1 MMKRKFNHI
10 GWDKYIDMTLFAVLL
25 LFPLVGS
32 LFRVEMMS
40 KVVVFIIFALSLDIL
55 WGSAGLMNLGQ
66 AMFFG
71 LGGYVL
77 ALSYAT
83 REGVPVFMSSFG
95 VTQVPWFMQILQ
107 NTGIAIILGMVVPG
121 MVAGLLGYFIF
132 TSKVKGVF
140 FNIITL
146 SLASLIELFFTNQ
159 QKYTGGANG
168 ISGLP
173 PLSIGAEPLSV
184 LEHYY
189 VILAMGLLVYLFC
202 RWLTN
207 SRFGMILKS
216 VRENESRLQFLGFNP
231 AAFKLV
237 IFVISGMIAGLAGML
252 YIPINS
258 FISPNNIGVVF
269 STSVLVWLAVGGRG
283 NLTGAMVGAFMITW
297 MESLLSEQ
305 FENVWLLLLGAAM
318 LAVVLFFPKGL
329 IGTLLDWQYNRKIE
343 KQLGGPDFEN
353 EGLRLNGNEF
363 ATAKGKV

>member
-1 MMKRKFNHI
+1 MMKRNFNHI
-10 GWDKYIDMTLFAVLL
+10 GWDKYIDLTLFAVLL

-173 PLSIGAEPLSV
+173 PMSIGAEPLSV

-283 NLTGAMVGAFMITW
+283 NLTGAMLGAFMITW

-343 KQLGGPDFEN
+343 RQINRPEFES

>member
-1 MMKRKFNHI
+1 MVKNLKNI
-10 GWDKYIDMTLFAVLL
+10 GWDKYIDVLL
-25 LFPLVGS
+25 LVFLIGFPLVGS

-40 KVVVFIIFALSLDIL
+40 KCIVYIIFALSLDIL

-66 AMFFG
+66 AIFFG

-83 REGVPVFMSSFG
+83 RGGIPAFMSGYG
-95 VTQVPWFMQILQ
+95 VTEIPWFMQILHS
-107 NTGIAIILGMVVPG
+107 TPVAVLLGMLIPG
-121 MVAGLLGYFIF
+121 VVAGLLGYFIF

-173 PLSIGAEPLSV
+173 PLSIGSEPLSV

-189 VILAMGLLVYLFC
+189 VMLAVGLLVYLFC

-207 SRFGMILKS
+207 SRFGMILRS
-216 VRENESRLQFLGFNP
+216 VRENESRLQFFGFNP
-231 AAFKLV
+231 ATFKLT

-252 YIPINS
+252 YIPIHS
-258 FISPNNIGVVF
+258 FVSPGNIGVVF

-283 NLTGAMVGAFMITW
+283 NLTGAMVGAFLITW

-305 FENVWLLLLGAAM
+305 FADVWLLVLGFAM
-318 LAVVLFFPKGL
+318 LAMVMFFPKGL
-329 IGTLLDWQYNRKIE
+329 VGTLLDWQYSRKVDR
-343 KQLGGPDFEN
+343 QLEQMHAEDDEMGLTEN
-353 EGLRLNGNEF
+353 DF

>member
-1 MMKRKFNHI
+1 MMKLAKNL
-10 GWDKYIDMTLFAVLL
+10 GWEKYIDILL
-25 LFPLVGS
+25 LVFLVAFPLVGS

-40 KVVVFIIFALSLDIL
+40 KCIVYIVFALSLDIL

-66 AMFFG
+66 AIFFG

-83 REGVPVFMSSFG
+83 RDGIPAFMAGFG
-95 VTQVPWFMQILQ
+95 VTEIPWFMQILH
-107 NTGIAIILGMVVPG
+107 NTPVAILMGMIVPG
-121 MVAGLLGYFIF
+121 AVAGLLGFFIF
-132 TSKVKGVF
+132 RSRVKGVF

-173 PLSIGAEPLSV
+173 PMSAGGELLSIVEQ
-184 LEHYY
+184 YY
-189 VILAMGLLVYLFC
+189 VILVVGVLAYLFS

-207 SRFGMILKS
+207 SRFGMILRS

-231 AAFKLV
+231 AAFKLT
-237 IFVISGMIAGLAGML
+237 IFVISGMMAGLAGML
-252 YIPINS
+252 YIPVHS
-258 FISPNNIGVVF
+258 FVSPGNIGVVF

-283 NLTGAMVGAFMITW
+283 NLTGAMVGTFIVAW
-297 MESLLSEQ
+297 MESLLSEH
-305 FENVWLLLLGAAM
+305 FENAWLLVLGVAM
-318 LAVVLFFPKGL
+318 LAMVMFFPKGM
-329 IGTLLDWQYNRKIE
+329 IGTLLDWQYSRKVDR
-343 KQLGGPDFEN
+343 QLGGEAVDED
-353 EGLRLNGNEF
+353 ELGLAAGDF

>member
-1 MMKRKFNHI
+1 MMKNLKNI
-10 GWDKYIDMTLFAVLL
+10 GLDKYIDVLL
-25 LFPLVGS
+25 LVFLIGFPLVGS

-40 KVVVFIIFALSLDIL
+40 KCIVYIIFALSLDIL

-66 AMFFG
+66 AIFFG

-83 REGVPVFMSSFG
+83 RDGIPAFMSGYG
-95 VTQVPWFMQILQ
+95 VTEIPLFMQILHS
-107 NTGIAIILGMVVPG
+107 TPVAVLLGMLIPG
-121 MVAGLLGYFIF
+121 VVAGLLGYFIF

-173 PLSIGAEPLSV
+173 PLSIGSEPLSV

-189 VILAMGLLVYLFC
+189 VMLAVGLLVYLFC

-207 SRFGMILKS
+207 SRFGMILRS
-216 VRENESRLQFLGFNP
+216 VRENESRLQFFGFNP
-231 AAFKLV
+231 ATFKLT

-252 YIPINS
+252 YIPIHS
-258 FISPNNIGVVF
+258 FVSPGNIGVVF

-283 NLTGAMVGAFMITW
+283 NLTGAMVGAFLITW

-305 FENVWLLLLGAAM
+305 FADVWLLVLGVAM
-318 LAVVLFFPKGL
+318 LAMVMFFPKGL
-329 IGTLLDWQYNRKIE
+329 VGTLLDWQYSRKVDR
-343 KQLGGPDFEN
+343 QLEQMHAEDDEMGLTEN
-353 EGLRLNGNEF
+353 DF

>member
-1 MMKRKFNHI
+1 MMKLAKNL
-10 GWDKYIDMTLFAVLL
+10 GWEKYIDILMLVILVA
-25 LFPLVGS
+25 FPLVGS

-40 KVVVFIIFALSLDIL
+40 KCIVYIVFALSLDIL

-66 AMFFG
+66 AIFFG

-83 REGVPVFMSSFG
+83 RDGIPAFMAGFG
-95 VTQVPWFMQILQ
+95 VTEIPWFMQILH
-107 NTGIAIILGMVVPG
+107 NTPVAILMGMIVPG
-121 MVAGLLGYFIF
+121 AVAGLLGFFIF
-132 TSKVKGVF
+132 RSRVKGVF

-173 PLSIGAEPLSV
+173 PMSAGGELLSIIEQ
-184 LEHYY
+184 YY
-189 VILAMGLLVYLFC
+189 VILAVGVLAYLFS

-207 SRFGMILKS
+207 SRFGMILRS

-231 AAFKLV
+231 AAFKLT
-237 IFVISGMIAGLAGML
+237 IFVISGMMAGLAGML
-252 YIPINS
+252 YIPVHS
-258 FISPNNIGVVF
+258 FVSPGNIGVVF

-283 NLTGAMVGAFMITW
+283 NLTGAMVGTFIVTW
-297 MESLLSEQ
+297 TESLLSEH
-305 FENVWLLLLGAAM
+305 FENAWLLVLGAAM
-318 LAVVLFFPKGL
+318 LAMVMFFPKGM
-329 IGTLLDWQYNRKIE
+329 IGTLLDWQYSRKVE
-343 KQLGGPDFEN
+343 RQSGGEAVDEDDLGLAAGD
-353 EGLRLNGNEF
+353 F

>member
-1 MMKRKFNHI
+1 MMKEMKNI
-10 GWDKYIDMTLFAVLL
+10 GWDKYIDVLLFAFLIG
-25 LFPLVGS
+25 FPLVGS

-40 KVVVFIIFALSLDIL
+40 KCIVYIIFALSLDIL

-77 ALSYAT
+77 ALSYAA
-83 REGVPVFMSSFG
+83 RDGVPAFMAGFG
-95 VTQVPWFMQILQ
+95 VTEVPWFMQILQ
-107 NTGIAIILGMVVPG
+107 NTPLAVLLGMVVPG
-121 MVAGLLGYFIF
+121 VVAGLLGYFIF

-146 SLASLIELFFTNQ
+146 SLASLIEMFFNNQ

-173 PLSIGAEPLSV
+173 PITLGSEPLSITA
-184 LEHYY
+184 HYY
-189 VILAMGLLVYLFC
+189 LMLAVGVLVYLFC
-202 RWLTN
+202 RWLTH
-207 SRFGMILKS
+207 SRFGMILRS
-216 VRENESRLQFLGFNP
+216 VRDNESRLQFLGFNP
-231 AAFKLV
+231 AAFKLT
-237 IFVISGMIAGLAGML
+237 IFVISGMIAGLSGML
-252 YIPINS
+252 YIPIHS
-258 FISPNNIGVVF
+258 FISPGNIGVAF

-283 NLTGAMVGAFMITW
+283 NLTGAMIGAFLITW

-318 LAVVLFFPKGL
+318 LAVVMFFPKGL
-329 IGTLLDWQYNRKIE
+329 VGTLLDWQYNRKIDR
-343 KQLGGPDFEN
+343 QMGLVQTDDSV
-353 EGLRLNGNEF
+353 GLRESDF

>member
-1 MMKRKFNHI
+1 MMKNLKNI
-10 GWDKYIDMTLFAVLL
+10 GWDKYIDVLL
-25 LFPLVGS
+25 LVFLIGFPLVGS

-40 KVVVFIIFALSLDIL
+40 KCIVYIIFALSLDIL

-66 AMFFG
+66 AIFFG

-83 REGVPVFMSSFG
+83 RDGIPAFMSGYG
-95 VTQVPWFMQILQ
+95 VTEIPWFMQILHS
-107 NTGIAIILGMVVPG
+107 TPVAVLLGMLIPG
-121 MVAGLLGYFIF
+121 VVAGLLGYFIF

-173 PLSIGAEPLSV
+173 PLSIGSEPLSV

-189 VILAMGLLVYLFC
+189 VMLAVGLLVYLFC

-207 SRFGMILKS
+207 SRFGMILRS
-216 VRENESRLQFLGFNP
+216 VRENESRLQFFGFNP
-231 AAFKLV
+231 ATFKLT

-252 YIPINS
+252 YVPIHS
-258 FISPNNIGVVF
+258 FVSPGNIGVVF

-283 NLTGAMVGAFMITW
+283 NLTGAMVGAFLITW

-305 FENVWLLLLGAAM
+305 FADVWLLVLGVAM
-318 LAVVLFFPKGL
+318 LAMVMFFPKGL
-329 IGTLLDWQYNRKIE
+329 VGTLLDWQYSRKVDR
-343 KQLGGPDFEN
+343 QLEQMHAEDDEMGLTEN
-353 EGLRLNGNEF
+353 DF

>member
-1 MMKRKFNHI
+1 MKGRSFSNL
-10 GWDKYIDMTLFAVLL
+10 GVDKYIDLSLL
-25 LFPLVGS
+25 AFLVLFPLMAS
-32 LFRVEMMS
+32 LFRVELMA
-40 KVVVFIIFALSLDIL
+40 KCVVYIIFALSLDIL

-83 REGVPVFMSSFG
+83 RDGIPAFMSGFG
-95 VTQVPWFMQILQ
+95 VTQVPWFLEILH
-107 NTGIAIILGMVVPG
+107 NTT
-121 MVAGLLGYFIF
+121 VAVAVGLLLPAAVAFLLGYFIF
-132 TSKVKGVF
+132 SSKVKGVF

-146 SLASLIELFFTNQ
+146 SLASLVELFFTNQ

-173 PLSIGAEPLSV
+173 PMSLGGTPLSV

-189 VILAMGLLVYLFC
+189 VVLAIALLVYLFC
-202 RWLTN
+202 RWLN
-207 SRFGMILKS
+207 HSRFGMILRS
-216 VRENESRLQFLGFNP
+216 IRENESRLQYLGFDP
-231 AAFKLV
+231 AAFKLG
-237 IFVISGMIAGLAGML
+237 IFVISSMIAGLAGML

-283 NLTGAMVGAFMITW
+283 NLSGAMIGAFLINW
-297 MESLLSEQ
+297 MESLLSER
-305 FENVWLLLLGAAM
+305 FADAWLLMLGAAM

-329 IGTLLDWQYNRKIE
+329 VGSLLDWEYNRKIHR
-343 KQLGGPDFEN
+343 QLTGV
-353 EGLRLNGNEF
+353 GLAADLRVAETGL
-363 ATAKGKV
+363 AAAKGKG

>member
-1 MMKRKFNHI
+1 MMKMANKL
-10 GWDKYIDMTLFAVLL
+10 GWEKYIDILL
-25 LFPLVGS
+25 LVFLVAFPLVGS

-40 KVVVFIIFALSLDIL
+40 KCVVYIVFALSLDIL

-66 AMFFG
+66 AIFFG

-83 REGVPVFMSSFG
+83 RDGIPAFMAGFG
-95 VTQVPWFMQILQ
+95 VTEIPWFMQILH
-107 NTGIAIILGMVVPG
+107 NTPVAILMGMIVPG
-121 MVAGLLGYFIF
+121 AVAGLLGYFIF
-132 TSKVKGVF
+132 RSKVKGVF

-173 PLSIGAEPLSV
+173 PMSAGGELLSIIEQ
-184 LEHYY
+184 YY
-189 VILAMGLLVYLFC
+189 VILAVGVLAYLFS

-207 SRFGMILKS
+207 SRFGMILRS

-231 AAFKLV
+231 AAFKLT
-237 IFVISGMIAGLAGML
+237 IFVIAGMMAGLAGML
-252 YIPINS
+252 YIPVHS
-258 FISPNNIGVVF
+258 FVSPGNIGVVF

-283 NLTGAMVGAFMITW
+283 NLTGAMVGTFIVTW
-297 MESLLSEQ
+297 TESLLSEH
-305 FENVWLLLLGAAM
+305 FENAWLLVLGAAM
-318 LAVVLFFPKGL
+318 LAMVMFFPKGM
-329 IGTLLDWQYNRKIE
+329 IGTLLDWQYSRKVE
-343 KQLGGPDFEN
+343 RQSGGEAVDEDDLGLAAGD
-353 EGLRLNGNEF
+353 F

>member
-1 MMKRKFNHI
+1 MIKLAKNL
-10 GWDKYIDMTLFAVLL
+10 GWEKYIDILLFVFLVA
-25 LFPLVGS
+25 FPLVGS

-40 KVVVFIIFALSLDIL
+40 KCIVYIVFALSLDIL

-66 AMFFG
+66 AIFFG

-83 REGVPVFMSSFG
+83 RDGIPAFMAGFG
-95 VTQVPWFMQILQ
+95 VTEIPWFMQILH
-107 NTGIAIILGMVVPG
+107 NTPVAILMGMIVPG
-121 MVAGLLGYFIF
+121 AVAGLLGFFIF
-132 TSKVKGVF
+132 RSRVKGVF

-173 PLSIGAEPLSV
+173 PMSAGGELLSIIEQ
-184 LEHYY
+184 YY
-189 VILAMGLLVYLFC
+189 VILAVGVLAYLFS

-207 SRFGMILKS
+207 SRFGMILRS

-231 AAFKLV
+231 AAFKLT
-237 IFVISGMIAGLAGML
+237 IFVIAGMMAGLAGML
-252 YIPINS
+252 YIPVHS
-258 FISPNNIGVVF
+258 FVSPGNIGVVF

-283 NLTGAMVGAFMITW
+283 NLTGAMVGTFIVTW
-297 MESLLSEQ
+297 TESLLSEH
-305 FENVWLLLLGAAM
+305 FENAWLLVLGAAM
-318 LAVVLFFPKGL
+318 LAMVMFFPKGM
-329 IGTLLDWQYNRKIE
+329 IGTLLDWQYSRKVE
-343 KQLGGPDFEN
+343 RQSGGEAVDEDDLGLAAGD
-353 EGLRLNGNEF
+353 F

>member
-1 MMKRKFNHI
+1 MLKEFKTI
-10 GWDKYIDMTLFAVLL
+10 GWDKYIDILLL
-25 LFPLVGS
+25 LFLVSFPLMAS

-40 KVVVFIIFALSLDIL
+40 KCIIYIVFALSLDIL
-55 WGSAGLMNLGQ
+55 WGTAGLMNLGQ

-83 REGVPVFMSSFG
+83 RDGVPAFMSGFG
-95 VTQVPWFMQILQ
+95 VTEVPWFMQILH
-107 NTGIAIILGMVVPG
+107 NTPVAVLLGMLIPG
-121 MVAGLLGYFIF
+121 LVAGLLGYFIF

-173 PLSIGAEPLSV
+173 PLTIGDEPLSV

-189 VILAMGLLVYLFC
+189 VMLAVGLLVYLFC
-202 RWLTN
+202 RWLTH
-207 SRFGMILKS
+207 SRFGMILRS

-231 AAFKLV
+231 AAFKLA

-252 YIPINS
+252 YIPIGS
-258 FISPNNIGVVF
+258 FVSPTNIGVGF
-269 STSVLVWLAVGGRG
+269 STAVLVWLAVGGRG
-283 NLTGAMVGAFMITW
+283 NLTGAMIGAFLVTW
-297 MESLLSEQ
+297 LESLLSEH
-305 FENVWLLLLGAAM
+305 FENVWLLILGAVM
-318 LAVVLFFPKGL
+318 LAVVMFFPKGL
-329 IGTLLDWQYNRKIE
+329 VGTLLDWQYCRRVDR
-343 KQLGGPDFEN
+343 QLGDVSCDDELELLDGE
-353 EGLRLNGNEF
+353 L

>member
-1 MMKRKFNHI
+1 MMKNLKNI
-10 GWDKYIDMTLFAVLL
+10 GWDKTIDVLL
-25 LFPLVGS
+25 LAFLIGFPLVGS

-40 KVVVFIIFALSLDIL
+40 KCIVYIIFALSLDIL

-66 AMFFG
+66 AIFFG

-83 REGVPVFMSSFG
+83 RDGIPAFMSGYG
-95 VTQVPWFMQILQ
+95 VTEIPWFMQILHS
-107 NTGIAIILGMVVPG
+107 TPVAVLLGMLIPG
-121 MVAGLLGYFIF
+121 VVAGLLGYFIF

-173 PLSIGAEPLSV
+173 PLSIGSEPLSV

-189 VILAMGLLVYLFC
+189 VMLTVGLLVYLFC

-207 SRFGMILKS
+207 SRFGMILRS
-216 VRENESRLQFLGFNP
+216 VRENEGRLQFFGFNP
-231 AAFKLV
+231 ATFKLT

-252 YIPINS
+252 YIPIHS
-258 FISPNNIGVVF
+258 FVSPGNIGVVF

-283 NLTGAMVGAFMITW
+283 NLTGAMVGAFLITW

-305 FENVWLLLLGAAM
+305 FEDVWLLVLGVAM
-318 LAVVLFFPKGL
+318 LAMVMFFPKGL
-329 IGTLLDWQYNRKIE
+329 VGTLLDWQYSRKVDR
-343 KQLGGPDFEN
+343 QLEQMHAEDDDLGLTEN
-353 EGLRLNGNEF
+353 DF

>member
-1 MMKRKFNHI
+1 
-10 GWDKYIDMTLFAVLL
+10 
-25 LFPLVGS
+25 
-32 LFRVEMMS
+32 
-40 KVVVFIIFALSLDIL
+40 
-55 WGSAGLMNLGQ
+55 MNLGQ

-83 REGVPVFMSSFG
+83 REGIPVFMSSFG
-95 VTQVPWFMQILQ
+95 VTQIPWFMQLLQ
-107 NTGIAIILGMVVPG
+107 NTGVAIVLGMVLPG
-121 MVAGLLGYFIF
+121 VVAGLLGYFIF

-146 SLASLIELFFTNQ
+146 SLASLIELFFSNQ

-173 PLSIGAEPLSV
+173 PMSIGAEPLSV

-207 SRFGMILKS
+207 SRFGMVLKS

-305 FENVWLLLLGAAM
+305 FENVWLLLLGASM

-329 IGTLLDWQYNRKIE
+329 VGTLLDWQYNRKIE
-343 KQLGGPDFEN
+343 RQLARPEFDKE
-353 EGLRLNGNEF
+353 ELRLSGTEF